1 MFKQDIERIF
11 NRIKNSKRPVIV
23 TGGGVAHSGAEEE
36 LFALSN
42 SLNIPVVATMMGVGT
57 FPQNSQNYFGMIG
70 IFGDKA
76 ANQILKDSDL
86 IISLGARFNDRIT
99 CMFKDCNLA
108 ESLFRLI

>member
-1 MFKQDIERIF
+1 
-11 NRIKNSKRPVIV
+11 
-23 TGGGVAHSGAEEE
+23 
-36 LFALSN
+36 
-42 SLNIPVVATMMGVGT
+42 MMGVGT

-108 ESLFRLI
+108 EKFIQVDINPLEIGRVIDGVDSICADVSAFYMR